1 VLERDD
7 LQPQELWTCSLAS
20 GTQQQL
26 TQGTY
31 GFSPVWTRKGVYF
44 SSVASGNSNL
54 SFIPSRGGSTATQVR
69 ASEAQQWLCAAAG
82 GGSQLLYQELDPE
95 TGWDLW
101 RVDLEGGE
109 PTLLLGTPAR
119 EASCAL
125 DTDETWLAFESA
137 AEGSIQ
143 VYVTPYPGV
152 QERINVSQGPGA
164 EPRWSQDGSELYFLR
179 GNQLWAVSR
188 PAAGAD
194 WPAPRPLFTLDFAS
208 DEYDTLPDGRFLA
221 VERVDWD
228 DTVDVVVVENWFE
241 ELKRLV
247 PVD

>member
-1 VLERDD
+1 M
-7 LQPQELWTCSLAS
+7 
-20 GTQQQL
+20 
-26 TQGTY
+26 
-31 GFSPVWTRKGVYF
+31 
-44 SSVASGNSNL
+44 
-54 SFIPSRGGSTATQVR
+54 
-69 ASEAQQWLCAAAG
+69 
-82 GGSQLLYQELDPE
+82 LYQELDPE

-125 DTDETWLAFESA
+125 DTDETWLAFESE
-137 AEGSIQ
+137 AEGSTQ

-152 QERINVSQGPGA
+152 QERINVSQGPGVV
-164 EPRWSQDGSELYFLR
+164 PRWSRDGSELYFLR
-179 GNQLWAVSR
+179 GDQLWAVSR

-208 DEYDTLPDGRFLA
+208 AGTRTTPCPTA
-221 VERVDWD
+221 ASSPSSACDWD

>member
-1 VLERDD
+1 MDE
-7 LQPQELWTCSLAS
+7 
-20 GTQQQL
+20 
-26 TQGTY
+26 QGRLLHFRSQR
-31 GFSPVWTRKGVYF
+31 GPNIW
-44 SSVASGNSNL
+44 
-54 SFIPSRGGSTATQVR
+54 FIPSGGGSTATQVR
-69 ASEAQQWLCAAAG
+69 ASEAQQLPCAAAG
-82 GGSQLLYQELDPE
+82 AGSQLLYQELDPE

-119 EASCAL
+119 EAGCAL
-125 DTDETWLAFESA
+125 DTDETWLAFESE

-152 QERINVSQGPGA
+152 QERINVSQGPGD
-164 EPRWSQDGSELYFLR
+164 EPRWSRDGSELYFLR
-179 GNQLWAVSR
+179 GDQLWAVSR
-188 PAAGAD
+188 PATDAD

-208 DEYDTLPDGRFLA
+208 EEYDTLPDGRFLA